1 MSVALVIP
9 ARLSS
14 TRLPRK
20 MLLADTGKPL
30 LTHTV
35 ERALEVAKASQG
47 LVTRVVVAI
56 DDESLRAAASIGG
69 ADVRMTDPAH
79 QSGTDRIA
87 EACAKIAEDLVVNL
101 QGDEPRMPVENALA
115 ACRLLTARDCD
126 APMGTLVTPLT
137 VGRDDA
143 AIASSAVVKCVISAP
158 VGAGKTRYALYFS
171 RHTLP
176 FVRPEGGQSPT
187 PRCYQHLG
195 IYAYRKDFL
204 LGYGKLPPSALEQ
217 AEKLEQLRALE
228 AGHRIAVALVKFSL
242 PGIDT
247 PEDYRAFVAALKPN
261 R

>member
-1 MSVALVIP
+1 MPVALVIP

-35 ERALEVAKASQG
+35 ERAIEVAKASQG

-56 DDESLRAAASIGG
+56 DDESLRSAAGVGG
-69 ADVRMTDPAH
+69 AEVRMTDPAH

-87 EACAKIAEDLVVNL
+87 EACAKISEELVVNL
-101 QGDEPRMPVENALA
+101 QGDEPRMPVANALA
-115 ACRLLTARDCD
+115 ACRLLTAADCD

-137 VGRDDA
+137 AGKDDA
-143 AIASSAVVKCVISAP
+143 AIQSPAVVKCVVTAP
-158 VGAGKTRYALYFS
+158 VGKHQNRYALYFS
-171 RHTLP
+171 RHTVP
-176 FVRPEGGQSPT
+176 FVRPGDGQSPT
-187 PRCYQHLG
+187 PRCYHHLG
-195 IYAYRKDFL
+195 IYAYRKEFL
-204 LGYGKLPPSALEQ
+204 LGYGKLPYSALEN

-228 AGHRIAVALVKFSL
+228 AGHRIAVAIVEHSL

-247 PEDYRAFVAALKPN
+247 PEDYRTFVASLKPKK
-261 R
+261 